1 MIVWYENQ
9 CKLSSKGDEV
19 HVETWRQNVT
29 KQRPKNPCTT
39 KRPGATTF
47 PAIFFFTDVI
57 SRLPDAEVARQMREA
72 EFQPK
77 PWGCG
82 RGSTELEGD

>member
-1 MIVWYENQ
+1 MHN
-9 CKLSSKGDEV
+9 KTARGHDLSS
-19 HVETWRQNVT
+19 H
-29 KQRPKNPCTT
+29 
-39 KRPGATTF
+39 F
-47 PAIFFFTDVI
+47 LSTDVI